1 MAINIG
7 YSIGWGYPTEPFT
20 NYLWF
25 SSFYVIYGASL
36 VAVALGFFADMVIED
51 SDNWYTNLIQRK
63 EYEAGIEDKRM
74 IRRIVARINYN
85 WEALRAIAL
94 WMFWLGVMI
103 IYSCIQIGWPFKEAQ
118 YFAISSLSTGG
129 HWSIPVDSPEFMY
142 AVTAFFAAIG
152 VPIMA
157 VAMAS
162 VATLLID
169 QGNLIAMQETINEEV
184 TADELKML
192 RRFNLEN
199 GDGQID
205 RAEFIILCMVRMGTD
220 PNLVECISNRFKTLD
235 TDSSNVLSIREVTNG
250 VVTSLSADSGDI
262 ESGNEIYQNAQ

>member
-7 YSIGWGYPTEPFT
+7 YSIGWEYPTEPFT

-25 SSFYVIYGASL
+25 SSFYVIVGASL
-36 VAVALGFFADMVIED
+36 VAVALGFFADKVIED

-63 EYEAGIEDKRM
+63 EYEAGIEDKRLV
-74 IRRIVARINYN
+74 RCIVARIKYN
-85 WEALRAIAL
+85 WESLRAIAI
-94 WMFWLGVMI
+94 WLVWLAIMI
-103 IYSCIQIGWPFKEAQ
+103 FYSMIQIGWPFREAQ

-129 HWSIPVDSPEFMY
+129 HWSIPVDSPNFMY
-142 AVTAFFAAIG
+142 AVTGFFAAIG

-235 TDSSNVLSIREVTNG
+235 KDNSNSLSIKEVTNG
-250 VVTSLSADSGDI
+250 VVTTLSADSSDI
-262 ESGNEIYQNAQ
+262 QTGNAIYQNV